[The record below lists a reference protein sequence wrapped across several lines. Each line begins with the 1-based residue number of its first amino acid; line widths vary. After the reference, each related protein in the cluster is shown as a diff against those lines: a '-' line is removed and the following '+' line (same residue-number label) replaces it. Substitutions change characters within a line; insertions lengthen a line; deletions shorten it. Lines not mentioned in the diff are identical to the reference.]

1 MGSFHVEKSSVQI
14 ELKRIDFVHIQFFQC
29 LCFCSMQK
37 GAKNTG
43 LENFLF
49 NIDVNVRVIPDFL
62 KVVASSSSNS
72 NTSSDLY

>member
-1 MGSFHVEKSSVQI
+1 
-14 ELKRIDFVHIQFFQC
+14 
-29 LCFCSMQK
+29 MQK